1 VSRTQD
7 LVLARLRLIAMRWQ
21 GGFVTPG
28 TPRVIGAGGVPGRA
42 EPLAKS
48 WPDADGLD
56 AEGPGAEGPDAPEV
70 EPPGWPVPGMWVRLV
85 ALLVVIV
92 AIGGSAFL
100 VTSWPREQQLPDSVA
115 TPRVMASGDPFADPF
130 AEAPASPSPPVMVHV
145 VGEVREPGV
154 VQLPAGSRVVDAV
167 RAAGGLRRGGRLG
180 ATNLARV
187 LTDGERIEIGG
198 QEAVVAG
205 GAPGQAGGSAG
216 PLDLNTATAEQLDAL
231 PGIGPVTA
239 AKILAWRST
248 HKRFSVVDE
257 LAEVPGIGPKTLADL
272 RPLVRV

>member
-1 VSRTQD
+1 
-7 LVLARLRLIAMRWQ
+7 
-21 GGFVTPG
+21 
-28 TPRVIGAGGVPGRA
+28 
-42 EPLAKS
+42 
-48 WPDADGLD
+48 
-56 AEGPGAEGPDAPEV
+56 
-70 EPPGWPVPGMWVRLV
+70 MWVRLV
-85 ALLVVIV
+85 VLLVVIV
-92 AIGGSAFL
+92 AIGGAAML
-100 VTSWPREQQLPDSVA
+100 VTSWPREQQPQPVA
-115 TPRVMASGDPFADPF
+115 TPRVTASGDPFADPF
-130 AEAPASPSPPVMVHV
+130 PEAPASPSPPVMVHV

-154 VQLPAGSRVVDAV
+154 VRLPSGSRVIDAV
-167 RAAGGLRRGGRLG
+167 RAAGGLRRGGELG
-180 ATNLARV
+180 GTNLARV

-205 GAPGQAGGSAG
+205 GAPGHAGGSAG
-216 PLDLNTATAEQLDAL
+216 PLDLNSATAEQLDAL